1 MVGPVV
7 QYILLWMMVITVQIY
22 FNVNNIWE
30 KYFIHLY
37 LHTAQVIFILYVTI
51 LCKIDFLEILCISRW
66 ECDIRS
72 VLVPRGRKG
81 DDALREAVSHQ
92 VAQLHELETEGRNR
106 VDPGG
111 RHEPHHQVGLRL
123 NCLHVTTPPLF
134 STTTKMK

>member
-1 MVGPVV
+1 M
-7 QYILLWMMVITVQIY
+7 QYILLSNWMMVFSVQIY
-22 FNVNNIWE
+22 FNVKKHKE
-30 KYFIHLY
+30 TYLIHLY
-37 LHTAQVIFILYVTI
+37 LHTAQVIFIRYVTI

-92 VAQLHELETEGRNR
+92 VAQLHELETEGRDW

-111 RHEPHHQVGLRL
+111 RHEPHHPVGLRL
-123 NCLHVTTPPLF
+123 NRLHVTTLPF
-134 STTTKMK
+134 QEQQKK